1 MTNSSKAGSIAD
13 LDAYMEIVGSVLT
26 AGKEESR
33 LPSLCMMALIVRE
46 FPPGDLQDAAE
57 NILCTYIAE
66 VRPSPEEMAEVRAAR
81 AGR

>member
-1 MTNSSKAGSIAD
+1 MANSSRSDSIAD
-13 LDAYMEIVGSVLT
+13 LDAYLEIIGSVLT
-26 AGKEESR
+26 AGKEDSR

-66 VRPSPEEMAEVRAAR
+66 VRPSPEELAEVRYAR
-81 AGR
+81 AGK